1 MKSESSSGRERLD
14 LQNILLEAV
23 RTEERVNPRSV
34 FVLGAPRTGST
45 WLYQAICGGLELPFI
60 SNLTNDLFPD
70 APIVGLAIQKSVPVR
85 VGQTSKFGKTEGPF
99 QPSEASSVISNWFG
113 GGHPSQVVSNSFLP
127 GRKEHFYATLA
138 AAEVLFGAPLVI
150 KNAWNCFRISC
161 LATALPSAHF
171 VWVRRD
177 RSLMSS
183 AKRFSGTN
191 WAYSR

>member
-70 APIVGLAIQKSVPVR
+70 APIVGLAIQK
-85 VGQTSKFGKTEGPF
+85 VG
-99 QPSEASSVISNWFG
+99 
-113 GGHPSQVVSNSFLP
+113 
-127 GRKEHFYATLA
+127 
-138 AAEVLFGAPLVI
+138 
-150 KNAWNCFRISC
+150 SC
-161 LATALPSAHF
+161 
-171 VWVRRD
+171 
-177 RSLMSS
+177 
-183 AKRFSGTN
+183 
-191 WAYSR
+191 